1 MQNERRMPRHQ
12 RSQKIEAEQEYLRG
26 LLEPI
31 EQQAIAGGS
40 DLKKTKLP
48 VVFIM
53 GCPRSGTTL
62 LLQYLASSRAFAYPT
77 NFLSRF
83 YYAPY
88 VGARIQ
94 RMLYEYDTTGEI
106 CPTTD
111 RSAESFDSNLGK
123 TQGPLAPHEFWYFW
137 RQYLQFGETQY
148 LTSENLAAS
157 DGASFAA
164 ELRALHSLYDQPFV
178 MKGMLLNWNIPFLA
192 SLFPESRFL
201 FIQRDSYQNANSL
214 LRARRTF
221 FGDTKRWYS
230 MKPPGVEQIVGEP
243 PEVQV
248 AWQVM
253 DTNAAIAAGL
263 DQLESDRFL
272 RIQYE
277 DFCSMPEDTLQAIN
291 DCWHPLEYNLE
302 NLPAR
307 FSASGPDDAELRM
320 WDAHFDRAA
329 TLPTQFGN
337 RGDAV

>member
-1 MQNERRMPRHQ
+1 
-12 RSQKIEAEQEYLRG
+12 
-26 LLEPI
+26 
-31 EQQAIAGGS
+31 
-40 DLKKTKLP
+40 
-48 VVFIM
+48 
-53 GCPRSGTTL
+53 
-62 LLQYLASSRAFAYPT
+62 
-77 NFLSRF
+77 
-83 YYAPY
+83 
-88 VGARIQ
+88 
-94 RMLYEYDTTGEI
+94 MLYEYDTTGEI

>member
-1 MQNERRMPRHQ
+1 MQNEKRMPRYQ
-12 RSQKIEAEQEYLRG
+12 RSRKIEAEQEYLRG
-26 LLEPI
+26 LLEPV
-31 EQQAIAGGS
+31 EQQAIPAGS

-106 CPTTD
+106 CPTAD
-111 RSAESFDSNLGK
+111 HAAGSYDSNLGK

-137 RQYLQFGETQY
+137 RQHLQFGETQY
-148 LTSENLAAS
+148 LSAENLAAS
-157 DGASFAA
+157 DGASFSA
-164 ELRALHSLYDQPFV
+164 ELRALHSLYNKPFV

-230 MKPPGVEQIVGEP
+230 MKPPDVEQIVGEP

-253 DTNAAIAAGL
+253 ETNAAITAGL
-263 DQLESDRFL
+263 DQLEGDRFL

-277 DFCSMPEDTLQAIN
+277 DFCSMPKGTLQAIN
-291 DCWHPLEYNLE
+291 DYWYPLDYSPED
-302 NLPAR
+302 LPAR
-307 FSASGPDDAELRM
+307 FSVSEPDHSELSVC
-320 WDAHFDRAA
+320 DAHFERAA
-329 TLPTQFGN
+329 ALTTQFSSRHG
-337 RGDAV
+337 AE